1 MKIIV
6 SKEQVENRKNQIVR
20 FMEALEAPYKE
31 IEKVEFAIDNMKPF
45 STSLISM
52 YQFDNEWC
60 IEVNDEIENELV
72 EIVISNAPLI
82 VSALKTLALV
92 VKTFT
97 GQYKNKVRKFKNQF
111 ISEYNKENEQQSK

>member
-20 FMEALEAPYKE
+20 FMEALKAPYE
-31 IEKVEFAIDNMKPF
+31 EMEKVKFAIDNMKPF

-60 IEVNDEIENELV
+60 IEVDDAIENELV

-82 VSALKTLALV
+82 VSALKTLVLV

-97 GQYKNKVRKFKNQF
+97 GQYKNKVNQFVEKF
-111 ISEYNKENEQQSK
+111 ISEYKENEQQSK

>member
-6 SKEQVENRKNQIVR
+6 SKKQVENRKNQIVR

-31 IEKVEFAIDNMKPF
+31 IGKVKLAIDNMKPF

-60 IEVNDEIENELV
+60 IEVNDEIENEFAEL
-72 EIVISNAPLI
+72 IISNAPLI
-82 VSALKTLALV
+82 VSALKTLVLLV
-92 VKTFT
+92 ETFA

-111 ISEYNKENEQQSK
+111 ISEYNKENEQSK

>member
-31 IEKVEFAIDNMKPF
+31 IDKVKFSIDNMRPF

-60 IEVNDEIENELV
+60 IEVNDEIENEFAEL
-72 EIVISNAPLI
+72 IIANAPLI
-82 VSALKTLALV
+82 VSALKTLVLLV
-92 VKTFT
+92 ETFA

>member
-31 IEKVEFAIDNMKPF
+31 IDKVEKAINSMKPF
-45 STSLISM
+45 NTSIISM

-60 IEVNDEIENELV
+60 IEVNDEVENELM

-82 VSALKTLALV
+82 VSALKTLMLV

-97 GQYKNKVRKFKNQF
+97 GQYKNKLNEFAEKF
-111 ISEYNKENEQQSK
+111 ISEYKENE

>member
-31 IEKVEFAIDNMKPF
+31 IGKVKLAIDNMKPF

-60 IEVNDEIENELV
+60 IEVNDEIENEFAEL
-72 EIVISNAPLI
+72 IISNAPLI
-82 VSALKTLALV
+82 VSALKTLVLLV
-92 VKTFT
+92 ETFA

-111 ISEYNKENEQQSK
+111 ISEYNKENEQSK

>member
-6 SKEQVENRKNQIVR
+6 SKKQVESHKRQIVC
-20 FMEALEAPYKE
+20 FMEALEAPYEE
-31 IEKVEFAIDNMKPF
+31 IEKVKFSIDNNMKPF

-60 IEVNDEIENELV
+60 IEVNDEIENEFAEL
-72 EIVISNAPLI
+72 IISNAPLI
-82 VSALKTLALV
+82 VSALKTLVLLV
-92 VKTFT
+92 ETFA

-111 ISEYNKENEQQSK
+111 ISEYNKENEQSK

>member
-31 IEKVEFAIDNMKPF
+31 IDKVKFSIDNMRPF

-60 IEVNDEIENELV
+60 IEVNDEIENEFAEL
-72 EIVISNAPLI
+72 IIANAPLI
-82 VSALKTLALV
+82 VSALKTLVLLV
-92 VKTFT
+92 ETFA
-97 GQYKNKVRKFKNQF
+97 GQYKNKIRKFKKQF
-111 ISEYNKENEQQSK
+111 ISEYKENEQQSK